1 MSLPLSSSSSRQG
14 HSTLQQGQTAG
25 VSATSF
31 TSQQGVHKVATIKE
45 DVRTQSHVTDKL
57 HLQHDVT
64 VPVETMVTGAEGHP
78 RSSKQ
83 GGISAR
89 SRSGLAERAGFSSE
103 DSDTVGGA
111 VPLVTN
117 PIPLESIMK
126 AQGEGLTRA
135 KSGGKVTFTSE
146 VPDKPKTRIYRK
158 EVALDR
164 LWAFDNFKEKGIPKW
179 SPPMVGTVGETAPAW
194 WLPEEPN
201 EALWAIQLGEVY
213 AVKGRQLTSK
223 SEIEHALTTEADTL
237 LPPPLGA
244 GYVSHPELNPLAECQ
259 SPVRAIFKVDSGC
272 EPHTIVSRSLV
283 QRAGLKPFKSRT
295 MLKLAD
301 SNTCVTSEEMVR
313 MRLRVTIGDRP
324 RIFTMVCVVWER
336 GALDY
341 DILISQ
347 TVAVTTGLSIF
358 VHDNCLREVIL
369 GKQALLA
376 EARGDPEV
384 LPQGSVAALNSVEE
398 DAELFSRIS
407 PIDGIRE
414 ALAPATLTS
423 DDWVNEELQGPL
435 KDVFGPLPK
444 EPADVPPMEFTVV
457 EELVKQRVY
466 AKGKPTKL
474 PSSSPRNFDVMS
486 AQFKELK
493 DAGIMGDSYPDYPPG
508 PIASIAFTVPKPGVK
523 RLPRP
528 EHYGN
533 SEHPLSVELRR
544 VHEEYLKSL
553 TAERLVCNFQ
563 PVNEV
568 SVVQNYPLPSVQSN
582 LAKLAKFKY
591 WAKID
596 LTKAFWSIP
605 LHPSCRKWTY
615 TIAPGGLSG
624 VWLRA
629 PMGLAPVPG
638 YFMWTLSGVLEK
650 QLAFT
655 LLYAD
660 DILVGGN
667 SVEELRANIR
677 KVLAR
682 LLEKGF
688 RVSAS
693 KCQFKPAEEIQY
705 LGWTVREGKIFASP
719 TTLNKLFTLRKPDQM
734 STCKD
739 DKARIQAVRR
749 FLGVLQYFAHYI
761 PCNAEQ
767 LRPLYDLTRTS
778 PEHFQDGSSEKKNG
792 SERGNDTAKKE
803 KQPRARFRWTPEA
816 DAAWDWAAQ
825 QLQGIKPLTTP
836 TYGQNTWLEVIS
848 DASKWGWGGI
858 LLEWTEG
865 DPRPRLVYCVSGTF
879 SGSQLNWPTCTKEMY
894 GVWTT
899 VCKLRHFIHLH
910 NFVLSMDHRNLLWG
924 SMSTNEMVARMAVDL
939 QQYRFVM
946 RHIEGTSNVLC
957 DYLSRAEYSSPAD
970 LERLR
975 QRKSVPHPSLI
986 SSELQQSPAP
996 AAVATIAE
1004 QKADAGFDECLVHSV
1019 KNLVLVPGSESDDSN
1034 ITVRRFFDLGD
1045 STDAGALTTDAA
1057 TTDEESASDQEGL
1070 TIQGFVAPMGP
1081 AEQME
1086 GPHPEDA
1093 PVHPMLQ
1100 VRVGEPRARQRR
1112 RHRIRRQPEPSPD
1125 RPALND
1131 DDGLAIPH
1139 MLPQPAP
1146 PPRQLSAQQ
1155 YNILKSFH
1163 GGVLPHTGVAPL
1175 LQALAE
1181 NGHRWDGIEED
1192 AAAFVTRCHYCQME
1206 RLVRRGPQSLPYRS
1220 VQIPSTLCELWHFDI
1235 LGPLPPCAL
1244 TGARFILVAIEDTS
1258 KLVMMSRAVECS
1270 VAEIVLFLLDC
1281 FKIFGLP
1288 ITIKTDKGGQYLS
1301 KAVQEFMEATGIK
1314 HEIGIAHYH
1323 QSDAVVENGAALIWP
1338 YLRIMCAELQK
1349 FHAWSPLLCNVQL
1362 GANALNRAVLG
1373 GASAS
1378 EIMFNRKVR
1387 PLRFLRPERQVAPEA
1402 ARQVSNFISE
1412 QAQMQ
1417 LRLLG
1422 RADAER
1428 HRRFRVNQEDADED
1442 RDGLEHLDW
1451 VREGMLVSI
1460 PQPDNEQHFNR
1471 PYKLAF
1477 LRRGPYEVGE
1487 VRPRSVRL
1495 RDYRKAQEGQPAP
1508 WFLWPKYNLAQYHLQ
1523 SGILPPVEPVVDME
1537 NAEHI
1542 DPLPIAQP
1550 PALPAAILSHRP
1562 LQEPVRPNEAR
1573 HVRNQEYYVRWAN
1586 RSHASNSFAPYDAVW
1601 ASPAF
1606 DEFFRGSDL
1615 TGHVHVARFQGHHLN
1630 QMQALMRGGRPR
1642 DDVPMDQPQVQV
1654 EALRN
1659 FFPLAANQ
1667 RPNSRAA
1674 AQAAMIPPLGLS
1686 QDLGQPEPS
1695 PQPPFV
1701 SQDQEE
1707 PHSQSQEGRA
1717 PPVQQLRRSDRHR
1730 QPRSFGSDFVSS

>member
-1 MSLPLSSSSSRQG
+1 MPSAGKEPHLRTKAAGQVVMVNVKESSPQHSQSGGIAENSLFEKQEQAGSSSEETVKEAGMEPQEVKNQN
-14 HSTLQQGQTAG
+14 TGQ
-25 VSATSF
+25 
-31 TSQQGVHKVATIKE
+31 K
-45 DVRTQSHVTDKL
+45 D
-57 HLQHDVT
+57 
-64 VPVETMVTGAEGHP
+64 
-78 RSSKQ
+78 
-83 GGISAR
+83 
-89 SRSGLAERAGFSSE
+89 
-103 DSDTVGGA
+103 
-111 VPLVTN
+111 
-117 PIPLESIMK
+117 
-126 AQGEGLTRA
+126 
-135 KSGGKVTFTSE
+135 KSGSRKEVKHKSGAPTVTFE
-146 VPDKPKTRIYRK
+146 LEEHDRPKTRIYKK
-158 EVALDR
+158 EIALDR
-164 LWAFDNFKEKGIPKW
+164 LWAFDNFKEE
-179 SPPMVGTVGETAPAW
+179 GTPTWRPEIEEPRATATPAW
-194 WLPEEPN
+194 WITEDTN
-201 EALWAIQLGEVY
+201 EALWAVQFGEVHG
-213 AVKGRQLTSK
+213 VKGRPLPQQA
-223 SEIEHALTTEADTL
+223 EIDQALAAEADVL

-283 QRAGLKPFKSRT
+283 QRAGLQPFHART
-295 MLKLAD
+295 TLKLAD
-301 SNTCVTSEEMVR
+301 DNTCVTSDEMVR

-324 RIFTMVCVVWER
+324 RIFTLVCVVWER
-336 GALDY
+336 GALNY
-341 DILISQ
+341 EILISQ

-358 VHDNCLREVIL
+358 VHDNSLREVIL

-376 EARGDPEV
+376 EARADPEI

-414 ALAPATLTS
+414 ALAPASLTS

-435 KDVFGPLPK
+435 KEVFAPLPK
-444 EPADVPPMEFTVV
+444 EPADVPPLEFTVV

-474 PSSSPRNFDVMS
+474 PSSSPRNYDVMS

-493 DAGIMGDSYPDYPPG
+493 EAGIMGDSYPDYPPG

-528 EHYGN
+528 MHFDN
-533 SEHPLSVELRR
+533 QNHPVTAELKRL
-544 VHEEYLKSL
+544 HEEYLKSL
-553 TAERLVCNFQ
+553 TAERLVCNLQ

-650 QLAFT
+650 QSEFT

-667 SVEELRANIR
+667 SEEELRSNIR

-688 RVSAS
+688 RVSAN

-705 LGWTVREGKIFASP
+705 LGWTVKEGKIFASP
-719 TTLNKLFTLRKPDQM
+719 STLNKLFNLRKPDDM
-734 STCKD
+734 VTCKD
-739 DKARIQAVRR
+739 DKAKVQAVRR

-767 LRPLYDLTRTS
+767 LRPLYDLTKTS
-778 PEHFQDGSSEKKNG
+778 PESFESRSLKTHGSGNG
-792 SERGNDTAKKE
+792 NEADKKE
-803 KQPRARFRWTPEA
+803 RQPRARFRWTPEA
-816 DAAWDWAAQ
+816 DAAWDWAVQ
-825 QLQGIKPLTTP
+825 QLRSIQPLTTP
-836 TYGQNTWLEVIS
+836 TYGLNTWLEVIS

-858 LLEWTEG
+858 LIEWTEG
-865 DPRPRLVYCVSGTF
+865 DPKPRLVYCISGTF
-879 SGSQLNWPTCTKEMY
+879 TGSQLNWPTCTKEMF

-924 SMSTNEMVARMAVDL
+924 SMSSNEMVARMAVDL

-946 RHIEGTSNVLC
+946 RHIQGSTNIIC
-957 DYLSRAEYSSPAD
+957 DYLSRAEYSSLSD

-975 QRKSVPHPSLI
+975 RRTVRTSTSAQEAIVQR
-986 SSELQQSPAP
+986 SPVP

-1004 QKADAGFDECLVHSV
+1004 ATSPRSSDGLAENLET
-1019 KNLVLVPGSESDDSN
+1019 LVLHSGSESGASSVS
-1034 ITVRRFFDLGD
+1034 VRRFFHLGD
-1045 STDAGALTTDAA
+1045 STDAGVSFTCEEDTTEGEQ
-1057 TTDEESASDQEGL
+1057 DEDRKQSMFDGYVLPIE
-1070 TIQGFVAPMGP
+1070 P
-1081 AEQME
+1081 AERQE
-1086 GPHPEDA
+1086 GPHPGDA
-1093 PVHPMLQ
+1093 PVPPMQQIRL
-1100 VRVGEPRARQRR
+1100 GEPRARQRR
-1112 RHRIRRQPEPSPD
+1112 RHRIRRQPEPSPE
-1125 RPALND
+1125 RPALD
-1131 DDGLAIPH
+1131 DDDNEAIPH
-1139 MLPQPAP
+1139 LLPQPAP
-1146 PPRQLSAQQ
+1146 PPRQLTAHQ
-1155 YNILKSFH
+1155 YHTLKSFH
-1163 GGVLPHTGVAPL
+1163 GGILPHTGVAAL
-1175 LQALAE
+1175 LQALRE
-1181 NGHRWDGIEED
+1181 HGHRWEGIEED
-1192 AAAFVTRCHYCQME
+1192 ATAFVTRCHYCQLE
-1206 RLVRRGPQSLPYRS
+1206 RLTRRGPQSLPYRS

-1235 LGPLPPCAL
+1235 LGPLPACAL
-1244 TGARFILVAIEDTS
+1244 SGARFILVAIEDTS

-1270 VAEIVLFLLDC
+1270 IAEIILFLLDC

-1301 KAVQEFMEATGIK
+1301 KAIQELMEWTGIR

-1338 YLRIMCAELQK
+1338 YLRIMCAELEK
-1349 FHAWSPLLCNVQL
+1349 YHAWSPLLCNVQL
-1362 GANALNRAVLG
+1362 GANALNRSVLG

-1387 PLRFLRPERQVAPEA
+1387 PLRFLRPERDVPE
-1402 ARQVSNFISE
+1402 REQRHVSSFIAE

-1417 LRLLG
+1417 LRMLG

-1428 HRRFRVNQEDADED
+1428 HRRFRINQEDADED

-1460 PQPDNEQHFNR
+1460 PQPDNDQHFNR

-1477 LRRGPYEVGE
+1477 LRRGPYEVCE
-1487 VRPRSVRL
+1487 VRPRSVSL
-1495 RDYRKAQEGQPAP
+1495 RDFQKAQAGQAAP
-1508 WFLWPKYNLAQYHLQ
+1508 KFLWPKYNLAPYHLQ
-1523 SGILPPVEPVVDME
+1523 SGIRPPAEPIIDME
-1537 NAEHI
+1537 AAERV
-1542 DPLPIAQP
+1542 DPIPIAQP
-1550 PALPAAILSHRP
+1550 PALPAAILSHRM
-1562 LQEPVRPNEAR
+1562 LEQLVRPDEPA
-1573 HVRNQEYYVRWAN
+1573 HVRNQEYQVRWLN

-1601 ASPAF
+1601 ASLAF
-1606 DEFFRGSDL
+1606 DEYFRGSDL
-1615 TGHVHVARFQGHHLN
+1615 RGHVAVAQFQGQHML
-1630 QMQALMRGGRPR
+1630 QMQALIRGGRPR
-1642 DDVPMDQPQVQV
+1642 DIVQIEQPEKQVQ
-1654 EALRN
+1654 AMRN
-1659 FFPLAANQ
+1659 FFPLGAGQ
-1667 RPNSRAA
+1667 RPNAAAA
-1674 AQAAMIPPLGLS
+1674 AQAGLLPPLVLS
-1686 QDLGQPEPS
+1686 QNIGQPEPS
-1695 PQPPFV
+1695 PPLQQN
-1701 SQDQEE
+1701 SSHE
-1707 PHSQSQEGRA
+1707 
-1717 PPVQQLRRSDRHR
+1717 QQLEEAQLQMEDLPQHPQRRRSDRER
-1730 QPRSFGSDFVSS
+1730 RPRSFGSEFVSS